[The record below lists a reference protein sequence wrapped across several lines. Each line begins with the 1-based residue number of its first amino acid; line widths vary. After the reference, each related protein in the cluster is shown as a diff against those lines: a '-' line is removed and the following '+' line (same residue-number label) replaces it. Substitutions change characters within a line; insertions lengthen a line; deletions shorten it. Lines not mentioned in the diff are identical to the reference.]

1 MTVEAVVF
9 DLDGTLLDTMT
20 SVPLAYAQA
29 IRERGGPGLTPDQ
42 VVAAWHVGPAPVV
55 LAHFLGRAVTDGDLE
70 CFHDRIEVAA
80 ESARP
85 FAGIAE
91 LLQALRCEGHA
102 LAVFTS
108 ATGRIAAPML
118 AGTGL
123 REYFPIV
130 VTGDMV
136 ASPKPA
142 PDGLLDTCRL
152 LGVPATAT
160 AYVGDS
166 STDLRCAQTAG
177 AMPIHARWSL
187 RTVDTPQCSLAECS
201 LAAHHPRDVLTLI
214 VAATAQH

>member
-9 DLDGTLLDTMT
+9 DLDGTLVDTMT
-20 SVPLAYAQA
+20 TVPLAYAEA
-29 IRERGGPGLTPDQ
+29 IRERGGPDLTPDQ
-42 VVAAWHVGPAPVV
+42 VVAAWHVGPTPVV

-70 CFHDRIEVAA
+70 CFHDRIAVAA
-80 ESARP
+80 RAARP

-91 LLQALRCEGHA
+91 LLRALRREGHA

-108 ATGRIAAPML
+108 ATGQIAASML

-123 REYFPIV
+123 GEYFPIV
-130 VTGDMV
+130 VAGDMV

-152 LGVPATAT
+152 LGVPTTAT

-166 STDLRCAQTAG
+166 DTDLRCARTAG
-177 AMPIHARWSL
+177 AMPIHARWSPH
-187 RTVDTPQCSLAECS
+187 TVGTPAFSR
-201 LAAHHPRDVLTLI
+201 AAHHPRDVFTLI
-214 VAATAQH
+214 VAARAHH